1 MKLLNV
7 HICRCLCHYLLHEGL
22 SRGHLPAFFATFVQ
36 PCPAGLGIAYRA
48 SWNQWNQEMWSWRY
62 FNCVRKCF
70 GQSKRVSTWKTPET
84 RRQFLS
90 ISFPSLT
97 FWGWLYKN
105 DTKPM
110 WNKHLTHFLMHC
122 PWSSCAFCLI
132 FSTKLKVPE
141 FVGTNLEIRPR
152 KWENQWLTKRFS
164 THKAWG
170 WCFMFKQFQNEKIWW
185 NQPPKFCR
193 IRI

>member
-7 HICRCLCHYLLHEGL
+7 HICRCLRHYLLHEGL

-110 WNKHLTHFLMHC
+110 WNNSLDTFLDAL
-122 PWSSCAFCLI
+122 PLI
-132 FSTKLKVPE
+132 FMRLLLDFQYE
-141 FVGTNLEIRPR
+141 AEGPR
-152 KWENQWLTKRFS
+152 V
-164 THKAWG
+164 
-170 WCFMFKQFQNEKIWW
+170 
-185 NQPPKFCR
+185 CR
-193 IRI
+193 D